1 MVLVQRAVQ
10 LCSVHKTICAQID
23 IVHITMCAQNY
34 WAHIDIF
41 FLWMLTLHYKYD
53 NYKCPHVPWNTHI
66 TYLKWKGWQM
76 NCWTPVHNR
85 RSAHCDTLQGK
96 KVAERKYAALGIA
109 LSRPPGS
116 ELSLRFP
123 FDKRISV
130 CSSTLFLEQLF
141 HFTFCLNWQEKWGLR
156 LPPMIL
162 CYEAFLPSLP
172 FVNLWWNSENENIS
186 FVDIC
191 ACGLWLVRWL

>member
-1 MVLVQRAVQ
+1 MTNEL
-10 LCSVHKTICAQID
+10 
-23 IVHITMCAQNY
+23 
-34 WAHIDIF
+34 
-41 FLWMLTLHYKYD
+41 LH
-53 NYKCPHVPWNTHI
+53 
-66 TYLKWKGWQM
+66 M
-76 NCWTPVHNR
+76 WTPVHNM
-85 RSAHCDTLQGK
+85 RSAHWDTLRGK

-109 LSRPPGS
+109 LSRP

-130 CSSTLFLEQLF
+130 CSSTRFLEQLF
-141 HFTFCLNWQEKWGLR
+141 QFTFCLNWQEKWGLR

>member
-1 MVLVQRAVQ
+1 MTIISAHMYIRTHT
-10 LCSVHKTICAQID
+10 HKR
-23 IVHITMCAQNY
+23 
-34 WAHIDIF
+34 F
-41 FLWMLTLHYKYD
+41 TLERMTNELLH
-53 NYKCPHVPWNTHI
+53 
-66 TYLKWKGWQM
+66 M
-76 NCWTPVHNR
+76 WTPVHNM
-85 RSAHCDTLQGK
+85 RSARWDTLRGK

-123 FDKRISV
+123 FDKRISF

-172 FVNLWWNSENENIS
+172 SVNLWWNSENKNIS